1 MTPPANHKN
10 LDQKIEEISKL
21 DQEKSLELL
30 NDIFFNSNKPKA
42 LQHQFLNTED
52 KDGKEITKKTPEDN
66 LQNRYKELSAI
77 AAAVIKRL
85 DELDKKAKIDSIKDI
100 LGDLPQEEILKALGI
115 DVPVL
120 KARGSKSSATKEAAA
135 KVKIWYMNEHS
146 QPDTVEIGLKGPA
159 PADNASLKAFLSYA
173 KDTKSKTRKDLD
185 VTKISI
191 EEFRDTFQG
200 YKYTAA

>member
-1 MTPPANHKN
+1 MSNETQEINWTEK
-10 LDQKIEEISKL
+10 KEEAIRKL
-21 DQEKSLELL
+21 DKDLITQL
-30 NDIFFNSNKPKA
+30 NKPEAKA
-42 LQHQFLNTED
+42 TTD
-52 KDGKEITKKTPEDN
+52 KTAEEVQIAGYLALADKVTAAANDLREAVKHEKTYLIKK
-66 LQNRYKELSAI
+66 QI
-77 AAAVIKRL
+77 AA
-85 DELDKKAKIDSIKDI
+85 
-100 LGDLPQEEILKALGI
+100 LGLTAADLGLADTKSTT
-115 DVPVL
+115 
-120 KARGSKSSATKEAAA
+120 RGSKSSATKEAAA